1 MPRSSAARENILA
14 FIRVFRGKNGYS
26 PTVREIGQNCGI
38 RSSSNVQYH
47 LDQLEKEGL
56 VTRGKEKFRSL
67 NIIGEERESVTVPL
81 LGTIAAGQPIW
92 VPSMDRW
99 NAEAE
104 RMVELP
110 REIVRGRK
118 NVYALQV
125 KGNSMVDAMIADL
138 DTVIMEQAE
147 DIRNGDVVACWL
159 EKEQEVTLK
168 KIFFENGK
176 VRLQPCNPYMP
187 PLYYDAEN
195 VKVQGR
201 VIAVL
206 RMNR

>member
-1 MPRSSAARENILA
+1 LN
-14 FIRVFRGKNGYS
+14 
-26 PTVREIGQNCGI
+26 
-38 RSSSNVQYH
+38 H
-47 LDQLEKEGL
+47 LEKTGL
-56 VTRGKEKFRSL
+56 VTKGKEKFRSL
-67 NIIGEERESVTVPL
+67 SIIGEEREAVTVPL

-99 NAEAE
+99 NDEAE
-104 RMVELP
+104 KMVEVP
-110 REIVRGRK
+110 REIIHGRK

-168 KIFFENGK
+168 KIFYENGK
-176 VRLQPCNPYMP
+176 VRLQPCNPYML
-187 PLYYDAEN
+187 PLYYEAGN
-195 VKVQGR
+195 VRVQGR

-206 RMNR
+206 RINR